1 MRQKKEGIFQK
12 IHEEFEE
19 ESLPPRTGAK
29 TPAENPRGRACPSHK
44 FRVE

>member
-19 ESLPPRTGAK
+19 EPPPPPGRGQNPGGK
-29 TPAENPRGRACPSHK
+29 PAGEGLSFA
-44 FRVE
+44 